1 MCMVVLATAAGRVTA
16 TCALSMREKLH
27 VPVGWCSSGLSAK
40 EYEYTPGYGEP
51 EWWLKACTWLKY
63 LPFCSLKRSWPLR
76 TNLKVSSGP
85 AETESAAPSS
95 DHCFAEPDEPTE
107 RSGAPV
113 PSEIGTWQLPY
124 AVGLAS
130 RTTEPAVAAL
140 EVKFQCWALEEPP
153 SLKHHTS
160 SLIGWL

>member
-1 MCMVVLATAAGRVTA
+1 MCMEVAVPAPILTA
-16 TCALSMREKLH
+16 TCALSMREKLQ

-40 EYEYTPGYGEP
+40 EYEYTPGAGQP
-51 EWWLKACTWLKY
+51 EWWLYAWTWLKY

-85 AETESAAPSS
+85 AERESAAPSS
-95 DHCFAEPDEPTE
+95 AHWTLEPEEPTE

-113 PSEIGTWQLPY
+113 PSAIGTWQLPD

-153 SLKHHTS
+153 SLKHQTN